1 MVICKSIRYGNYKL
15 AAKVTKGILVM
26 QKYYIWAVVLTY
38 VAIHPKIGK
47 RKNVISI
54 EGGVYIFQFQ

>member
-1 MVICKSIRYGNYKL
+1 
-15 AAKVTKGILVM
+15 M

-38 VAIHPKIGK
+38 VAIHQRIGK

-54 EGGVYIFQFQ
+54 EEGVYIFQFQ